1 MGKGIIHSDAT
12 KIRCAYLYAS
22 LGNYSEVAR
31 QTKINR
37 KSIMNWAKDSDVWHE
52 ALDKARQEISDE
64 LLALNLENARLS
76 GIELTD
82 RIKNGDTKLT
92 AKGAVKVPM
101 TGKDL
106 AVVNGIQIDKG
117 RTSMGLATSI
127 KSDTSTTTQSVLTFL
142 GQIHDEYAKQQA
154 RQASSID
161 GECTEVTET

>member
-1 MGKGIIHSDAT
+1 MSGIVGEDHE
-12 KIRCAYLYAS
+12 S
-22 LGNYSEVAR
+22 LV
-31 QTKINR
+31 
-37 KSIMNWAKDSDVWHE
+37 
-52 ALDKARQEISDE
+52 KARQEISDE
-64 LLALNLENARLS
+64 LLAQNLENARLS

-127 KSDTSTTTQSVLTFL
+127 KCDSTTTQSVLAFL
-142 GQIHDEYAKQQA
+142 DQISDSYREKQA
-154 RQASSID
+154 RVVSVQEKSQELESD
-161 GECTEVTET
+161 KEKG